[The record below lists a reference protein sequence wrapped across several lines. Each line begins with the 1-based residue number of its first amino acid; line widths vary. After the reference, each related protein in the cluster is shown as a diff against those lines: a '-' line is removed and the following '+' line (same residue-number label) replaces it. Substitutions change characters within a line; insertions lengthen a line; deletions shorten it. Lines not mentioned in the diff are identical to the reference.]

1 MITDDKKSILERVNF
16 FCAFFIWSD
25 PMVWHVNVCAVCNF
39 LDIFHFCKEMEWRGF
54 ILSPR
59 FWFLITDDWMTQ
71 TSRYREDAR
80 VSKIL
85 VKVQAELYLLLT
97 HLSTWFSCLHF
108 VRSNAGFPVWRSRA
122 RMTKPL
128 GTVSKSP
135 PSLQP
140 PPRARQLRQE
150 PTRPIP
156 MFPGRSHISYLSIA
170 GLQTMSLMKV
180 TGQTASYTE

>member
-1 MITDDKKSILERVNF
+1 MPCIYIYSG
-16 FCAFFIWSD
+16 
-25 PMVWHVNVCAVCNF
+25 HVVFNF
-39 LDIFHFCKEMEWRGF
+39 LDIFHFCMDMKWREFVMSSRLWFF
-54 ILSPR
+54 I
-59 FWFLITDDWMTQ
+59 TGDWMTQ
-71 TSRYREDAR
+71 TSRYRADAR
-80 VSKIL
+80 VSKNTGKSSGWTL
-85 VKVQAELYLLLT
+85 SFT

-135 PSLQP
+135 ASLQP

-170 GLQTMSLMKV
+170 GLQIMSFMKV
-180 TGQTASYTE
+180 TWQTDSDTE